1 MPSQG
6 SAGKRHRQNQ
16 KHKLRNRIYKSS
28 VKTIKNRFLAAV
40 KAEDKDLAGSAFREF
55 SKAVDT
61 AQGRGVFH
69 KNTAARKKSRM
80 HKVLNEMK

>member
-16 KHKLRNRIYKSS
+16 KHKLRNRIYKST
-28 VKTIKNRFLAAV
+28 VKTVKTKFLAAV

-69 KNTAARKKSRM
+69 KNTAARKNAFLYSAR
-80 HKVLNEMK
+80 